1 MSVGFI
7 AGVSCG
13 IVLRHALIGSTD
25 VRRVCG
31 GLLGWLSRHPVDRLL
46 PVVTSG
52 QWVWDADRGDFDRQR
67 STAVPPALHGVFRE
81 EPRHLDLRW
90 ARSES
95 ELDLR
100 HSRFRDAVAELAPA
114 ISACTQSHRV
124 SG

>member
-1 MSVGFI
+1 MSGGFVVVCWD
-7 AGVSCG
+7 GCRG
-13 IVLRHALIGSTD
+13 IRWTGCWPL
-25 VRRVCG
+25 
-31 GLLGWLSRHPVDRLL
+31 
-46 PVVTSG
+46 VTSG
-52 QWVWDADRGDFDRQR
+52 QWVWDTDRGDFDRQR